1 MRKKIV
7 LIKKNGEMINNIEEV
22 NIKALA
28 QEHLCSNCAYS
39 NPIAC
44 QKVAD
49 IFLNRTEEELEGTIY
64 RPKQPIGEYP
74 EITDGYQII
83 DEKNIVRR
91 FVVTGC
97 KNYKFIDKN
106 ASPKV
111 KIEELN
117 RIRDSLLDFY
127 NAYECEGESAIKRRK
142 RGKGNPNI
150 DSKF

>member
-1 MRKKIV
+1 MGKKIV

-44 QKVAD
+44 QKIAD
-49 IFLNRTEEELEGTIY
+49 IFINKLEDEEPMY

-74 EITDGYQII
+74 EITDGYQIL
-83 DEKNIVRR
+83 DENNIVQK

-97 KNYKFIDKN
+97 KNYKLIDKN
-106 ASPKV
+106 ISSKLGKKELDV
-111 KIEELN
+111 SSRLLKIYDVAYQHEVESNIKKRTLN
-117 RIRDSLLDFY
+117 NEIR
-127 NAYECEGESAIKRRK
+127 K
-142 RGKGNPNI
+142 
-150 DSKF
+150 